1 MVLFALL
8 GVIGNVLVVIVIS
21 ELGKKKQPTDFY
33 VLNLAIGDL
42 GILPFTFSIGLS
54 RKKRLSTGLLGSSL
68 AVTYMLFL
76 KYSTVRQCGSLQSS
90 LLRDIPK

>member
-1 MVLFALL
+1 MVLVALL

-42 GILPFTFSIGLS
+42 GKLTFTFSLGLS
-54 RKKRLSTGLLGSSL
+54 RKKRLSTSLLRSFL
-68 AVTYMLFL
+68 AATYMLFL
-76 KYSTVRQCGSLQSS
+76 KYSMVRQFGSLKSS

>member
-21 ELGKKKQPTDFY
+21 ELGKKEQPTDFY

-42 GILPFTFSIGLS
+42 GILTFTFSIGLS
-54 RKKRLSTGLLGSSL
+54 RKKRLSTGLLWSSL
-68 AVTYMLFL
+68 AATYMLVL
-76 KYSTVRQCGSLQSS
+76 KYSTVCQFGSLQSP